1 MAATRAVTGNE
12 ARAIGIAVVAHVV
25 LIGLLSVQWSP
36 GERRFD
42 NPPMEVDLI
51 AETAPVSTAPVIS
64 DTPPAP
70 RLGEEDSIDDAPP
83 PPLPPVQTPT
93 PPEPVTRPTPAPS
106 PKLVKKA
113 PPVPPKKTPPPAAPK
128 AAPKAP
134 PKAPPAAAPKSAP
147 KAPPKNPTKTGT
159 RGPSGNLDGIIE
171 SLGKEPTR
179 SPSKTGAP
187 AAQTAAEVRTSI
199 DVSIKSKVNPRWQ
212 RCSVSGVDVDQLKTV
227 VKFRLTASGAL
238 AGFSSVTTTGENDS
252 NKFQVQRHQECA
264 KRAVE
269 LAAPFDL
276 PEENFSFWQN
286 YTLDFIK
293 R

>member
-12 ARAIGIAVVAHVV
+12 ARGIAIAVVAHV
-25 LIGLLSVQWSP
+25 LIIGLLSVQWTA
-36 GERRFD
+36 GDRRFD

-51 AETAPVSTAPVIS
+51 AETAPTSTAPVIS

-70 RLGEEDSIDDAPP
+70 RLGEEDSFDDAPP
-83 PPLPPVQTPT
+83 PPVPTPT
-93 PPEPVTRPTPAPS
+93 PPEPIARPTPAPS
-106 PKLVKKA
+106 PKVVKKA
-113 PPVPPKKTPPPAAPK
+113 PPVPPKKAVPPAAQK
-128 AAPKAP
+128 AAPKVP
-134 PKAPPAAAPKSAP
+134 PKVPP
-147 KAPPKNPTKTGT
+147 KTGT
-159 RGPSGNLDGIIE
+159 RGPTGRLDGITDG
-171 SLGKEPTR
+171 LGKEPTR
-179 SPSKTGAP
+179 TPPKTGAP
-187 AAQTAAEVRTSI
+187 AAATAAEVRKSI

-238 AGFSSVTTTGENDS
+238 AGFSSVTTTGENES

-276 PEENFSFWQN
+276 PEENYSFWQN

>member
-1 MAATRAVTGNE
+1 MAATRAMKGNE
-12 ARAIGIAVVAHVV
+12 ARGIAIAVIAHV
-25 LIGLLSVQWSP
+25 LIIGLLSVQWTA

-51 AETAPVSTAPVIS
+51 AETAAESSAPVLS
-64 DTPPAP
+64 DTPPAA
-70 RLGEEDSIDDAPP
+70 RLGEEDAIDIAAPEP
-83 PPLPPVQTPT
+83 LPTPAPPLP
-93 PPEPVTRPTPAPS
+93 EPVVRPTPAPT
-106 PKLVKKA
+106 PKQVPRPA
-113 PPVPPKKTPPPAAPK
+113 PTPPKKTPPAVAKAPPK

-134 PKAPPAAAPKSAP
+134 ATKSGAR
-147 KAPPKNPTKTGT
+147 PTG
-159 RGPSGNLDGIIE
+159 RLDGITDG
-171 SLGKEPTR
+171 LGREQTKA
-179 SPSKTGAP
+179 PSKGAP
-187 AAQTAAEVRTSI
+187 AAKTAAEVRRSI
-199 DVSIKSKVNPRWQ
+199 DVSIKSAVAPRWNGC
-212 RCSVSGVDVDQLKTV
+212 RVSGVDVDQLKTV

-238 AGFSSVTTTGENDS
+238 AGFTSVTTTGENDS

-276 PEENFSFWQN
+276 PEENYSFWQN